1 MSKSESFYLLFLLKM
16 EEKENLQEVV
26 VENEEVISEED
37 LQFFIE
43 CDNSDYFNEYEYN
56 LLAKLY

>member
-1 MSKSESFYLLFLLKM
+1 M

-26 VENEEVISEED
+26 VENEEVVSEED

-43 CDNSDYFNEYEYN
+43 CDTSDYFNEYEYN